1 MRDFM
6 TNWVEVYYAK
16 RKPEQRQ
23 RGAKIK
29 GGVVRNGRICGNDL

>member
-1 MRDFM
+1 M

-16 RKPEQRQ
+16 GGEAEQSQ

-29 GGVVRNGRICGNDL
+29 GGVVRNGRNCGNDL

>member
-1 MRDFM
+1 M

-16 RKPEQRQ
+16 GEAEQRQ

-29 GGVVRNGRICGNDL
+29 GGVVKNGRNCGNDL

>member
-1 MRDFM
+1 M

-16 RKPEQRQ
+16 GKPEQRQ

-29 GGVVRNGRICGNDL
+29 GGVVRICGNDFKILAW

>member
-16 RKPEQRQ
+16 EKAEPRQ

-29 GGVVRNGRICGNDL
+29 GGYS